1 MAGAR
6 DTFPMLVGALPFG
19 IIFGTLAVSSGL
31 SAAAT
36 LAMSA
41 LVFAGSA
48 QFVVIGLIASGAGLV
63 VILLTTL
70 IVNLRHMLY
79 SASLLPYVRH
89 LPQRWRIPLAFW
101 LTDESYAVVQRHYLQ
116 PGVPLDYKHWYFL
129 GSCLAMYSTWFLC
142 TLAGVMLGQG
152 LPGMADWGLDF
163 AMVATFIGIV
173 VPLLRTRPML
183 AAALVAGV
191 VAVVGHALP
200 YKLGL
205 MLAALLGVIAGVLA
219 QQLSA
224 RMDGSEREGPKTD
237 SPQKNSPAKAGEG
250 CDEPV

>member
-1 MAGAR
+1 MSSRFKTALLGAR
-6 DTFPMLVGALPFG
+6 DTIPMLVGALPFG

-31 SAAAT
+31 SAGAT

-48 QFVVIGLIASGAGLV
+48 QFIAISLIASGTGLV

-79 SASLLPYVRH
+79 SASMLPYVRH
-89 LPQRWRIPLAFW
+89 LPQRWRVPLAFW
-101 LTDESYAVVQRHYLQ
+101 LTDESFAVVHRYYQNAT
-116 PGVPLDYKHWYFL
+116 VPLAGKQWYFF
-129 GSCLAMYSTWFLC
+129 GSCLAMYSNWFAC
-142 TLAGVMLGQG
+142 TLVGVLLGHA
-152 LPGMADWGLDF
+152 LPGMAHWGLDF

-183 AAALVAGV
+183 VAALVAAV
-191 VAVVGHALP
+191 VAVAANGLP

-205 MLAALLGVIAGVLA
+205 MLAALLGVIAGVIA
-219 QQLSA
+219 A
-224 RMDGSEREGPKTD
+224 RLQPKVIYPEQDQGVTD
-237 SPQKNSPAKAGEG
+237 ESL
-250 CDEPV
+250 

>member
-1 MAGAR
+1 
-6 DTFPMLVGALPFG
+6 MLIGALPFG

-31 SAAAT
+31 SAGAT

-48 QFVVIGLIASGAGLV
+48 QFIAISLIASGTGLV
-63 VILLTTL
+63 VILVTTL

-79 SASLLPYVRH
+79 SASMLPYVRH
-89 LPQRWRIPLAFW
+89 LPQRWRVPLAFW
-101 LTDESYAVVQRHYLQ
+101 LTDESFAVVHRYYQNATE
-116 PGVPLDYKHWYFL
+116 PLAGKHWYFL
-129 GSCLAMYSTWFLC
+129 GSCLAMYSNWFAC
-142 TLAGVMLGQG
+142 TLVGVLLGHA

-183 AAALVAGV
+183 VAALVAAV
-191 VAVVGHALP
+191 VAVAANALP

-205 MLAALLGVIAGVLA
+205 MLAALLGVMAGVVA
-219 QQLSA
+219 
-224 RMDGSEREGPKTD
+224 ERLQPKAIYPERDQGVTD
-237 SPQKNSPAKAGEG
+237 ESR
-250 CDEPV
+250 